1 MPSCSTILKTIY
13 MPDQAKRF
21 VKYAT
26 GVIPLVYNMC
36 INTCITYTG
45 PFSNM
50 ETCPYCSTPHYDPAV
65 LEQSASKTKITQR
78 EFHTMPLG
86 PQLQAIYCSWE
97 SAEQMHYGENKMD
110 EIMKEFQAG
119 SSGIVNYE
127 DWCHGSDFLKAFHE
141 KHLKKGDPILMFSI
155 DGAQLYCNKT
165 SDCWMYICVIFNLD
179 PATGRYKKTAVL
191 FGAIIPG
198 PNKPKILES
207 FLFPALHH
215 LSVIQ
220 KEGLLI
226 WDTFTDSL
234 YISHPFLALGTA
246 HGSAMAYLM
255 GSLDTKEELDIAY
268 TVHLKAIEK
277 VLITILFA

>member
-1 MPSCSTILKTIY
+1 
-13 MPDQAKRF
+13 
-21 VKYAT
+21 
-26 GVIPLVYNMC
+26 
-36 INTCITYTG
+36 
-45 PFSNM
+45 M

-127 DWCHGSDFLKAFHE
+127 DWCHGSDSLKAFHE

-165 SDCWMYICVIFNLD
+165 SNFWMDICVIFNLD

-198 PNKPKILES
+198 PSKPKILES

-234 YISHPFLALGTA
+234 YISHPFLVLGTA
-246 HGSAMAYLM
+246 DGSAMTYINGLIGHQGRIGCCLYCPFKGHRKGSHYYPVCLKPHNSEHSDHPNQNPSDFAYNTFH
-255 GSLDTKEELDIAY
+255 DYK
-268 TVHLKAIEK
+268 
-277 VLITILFA
+277 